1 MQRNEEK
8 DSNNSSEISS
18 KSAPQI
24 VHQTGNVNV
33 FVLGT
38 AMVIAAMWLVF
49 QSDATGTPT
58 IAADHTSVQVEQ
70 SQHRIAVKNRS
81 AMSAVMAEVIVTA
94 PRLTEKS
101 ESYERPAEEVA
112 LVEPQAPK
120 TFWQSPS

>member
-8 DSNNSSEISS
+8 DSSQNSS
-18 KSAPQI
+18 KTAPQI
-24 VHQTGNVNV
+24 VHQSGNVNV

-49 QSDATGTPT
+49 QSDAAGTPT
-58 IAADHTSVQVEQ
+58 IAAEQ
-70 SQHRIAVKNRS
+70 TTTEIHAQGLQNRIAVKNRNT
-81 AMSAVMAEVIVTA
+81 MAEVVVTA

-101 ESYERPAEEVA
+101 VSFERPAKAVA
-112 LVEPQAPK
+112 LVEPLAPK

>member
-8 DSNNSSEISS
+8 GSNNNS
-18 KSAPQI
+18 KSAPKI
-24 VHQTGNVNV
+24 EHQTGNVNV

-49 QSDATGTPT
+49 QHDAAGTPT
-58 IAADHTSVQVEQ
+58 IAAAHSTVQAEQ
-70 SQHRIAVKNRS
+70 SVNRV
-81 AMSAVMAEVIVTA
+81 AINTRKTMEEVVVTA

-112 LVEPQAPK
+112 LAEPEAPK

>member
-1 MQRNEEK
+1 MQRKEEK
-8 DSNNSSEISS
+8 DSTNNSQNIY
-18 KSAPQI
+18 KSAPEI

-58 IAADHTSVQVEQ
+58 IAAEHSSVHVEQ
-70 SQHRIAVKNRS
+70 SQNRVAGKNRS
-81 AMSAVMAEVIVTA
+81 AMAELVVTA

-101 ESYERPAEEVA
+101 ESYERPAKEVA